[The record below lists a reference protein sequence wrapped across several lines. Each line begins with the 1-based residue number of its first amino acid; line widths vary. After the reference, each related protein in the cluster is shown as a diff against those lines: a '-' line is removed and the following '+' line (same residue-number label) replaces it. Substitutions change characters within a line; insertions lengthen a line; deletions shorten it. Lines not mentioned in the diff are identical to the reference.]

1 MDISFSN
8 RVKDYVK
15 YRPTYPSDAI
25 DYLYD
30 IVKLNENS
38 TVVDIGAGTR
48 KVINYGPMMKELGK
62 LFKRYE
68 ENGKVAFIYETELY
82 WGEI

>member
-1 MDISFSN
+1 MDIKQSFSN
-8 RVKDYVK
+8 RVKDYEK

-38 TVVDIGAGTR
+38 TVVDIGAGT
-48 KVINYGPMMKELGK
+48 GM
-62 LFKRYE
+62 F
-68 ENGKVAFIYETELY
+68 F
-82 WGEI
+82 EITG